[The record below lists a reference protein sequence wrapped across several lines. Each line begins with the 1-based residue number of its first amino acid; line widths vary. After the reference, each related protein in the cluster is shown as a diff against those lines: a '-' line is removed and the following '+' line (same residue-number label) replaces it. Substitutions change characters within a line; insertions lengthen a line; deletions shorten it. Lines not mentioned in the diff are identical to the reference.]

1 MGPCCRCQHP
11 QVLQPEK
18 RRRSRS
24 EDDRTG
30 PRGQVIGVIEGC
42 GEDSL
47 SQILGPLLIEMVHFL
62 RKTQEIKVHNTLLS
76 IFHSPL
82 GGQAKQAGGNE
93 LSFGENV
100 GQLR

>member
-1 MGPCCRCQHP
+1 M
-11 QVLQPEK
+11 
-18 RRRSRS
+18 
-24 EDDRTG
+24 
-30 PRGQVIGVIEGC
+30 
-42 GEDSL
+42 
-47 SQILGPLLIEMVHFL
+47 EMVHFL

-76 IFHSPL
+76 IFLSPL